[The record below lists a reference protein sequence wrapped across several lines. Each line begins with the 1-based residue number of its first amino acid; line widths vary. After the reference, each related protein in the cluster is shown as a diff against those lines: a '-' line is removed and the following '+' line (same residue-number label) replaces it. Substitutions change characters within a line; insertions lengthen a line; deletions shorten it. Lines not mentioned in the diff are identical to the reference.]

1 MISQAILLLKK
12 RIQTKVKKK
21 RKKFS
26 LYKLGLLFRAK
37 QLNTQPF
44 KSKLFAA
51 KNVDKIPTRELAS

>member
-1 MISQAILLLKK
+1 MISKAILLLKK

-21 RKKFS
+21 KTFS

-37 QLNTQPF
+37 ELNTQPF

-51 KNVDKIPTRELAS
+51 KNVDKIPTREPTS